1 MREAIAVFFRALG
14 LHMGAVCESARVGA
28 SHPLCLPRRPAHTA
42 PVPARLAA
50 CSSCARHIRV
60 DEERCPFCGVTCPD
74 AFASSRTPEPPPRGL
89 SRAELSG
96 YARTA
101 ARVAAT
107 VGSGAAIAIALS
119 CCDHPR
125 SDDNEVAVY
134 GGPPPDAA
142 PRDAGG
148 GG

>member
-1 MREAIAVFFRALG
+1 MRGRSLARARPL
-14 LHMGAVCESARVGA
+14 
-28 SHPLCLPRRPAHTA
+28 SHTPRM
-42 PVPARLAA
+42 PARLLA
-50 CSSCARHIRV
+50 CPACTRHIRV
-60 DEERCPFCGVTCPD
+60 DEERCPFCGVTCPG

-134 GGPPPDAA
+134 GGPPPGPSHMPIAAPDAA
-142 PRDAGG
+142 PRDAGDG
-148 GG
+148 GY